1 MGRKIRGRK
10 IADMKRTPPLKR
22 MNAAQRH
29 SRQQSFACMRGTFKP
44 AFYGPAPILPAA
56 KKRSGKKGLV
66 SSGGG
71 GLGGALAVVAASI
84 LAMKGRRKG

>member
-1 MGRKIRGRK
+1 
-10 IADMKRTPPLKR
+10 MKRTPRLKR

-56 KKRSGKKGLV
+56 KKRSAKKGLV
-66 SSGGG
+66 SSGG

-84 LAMKGRRKG
+84 LAMRGRRKG